1 MPRPMTVGA
10 FDALGFI
17 LKTITSDDYKVNYSA
32 INLSVQ
38 CKVEHVF
45 VEASRELVEKLW
57 KAGLA
62 RKRTRLYIGSI
73 K

>member
-32 INLSVQ
+32 INLTVQ

-45 VEASRELVEKLW
+45 VEASRELVEKL
-57 KAGLA
+57 
-62 RKRTRLYIGSI
+62 
-73 K
+73 